1 MPITNYK
8 LPVIAVAVLAVS
20 SFAALSLWS
29 GRVAPVPAEFDQTTG
44 LAAAL
49 AQSAASGKPVLAF
62 ATADWCGPCQS
73 FKRGALAHPK
83 VAQWVRE
90 HAIGV
95 YVDVDKHAD
104 DAQRLTVF
112 SIPTL
117 VLIRPDGSRPSRFE
131 GNRSAEELLSFL
143 TAAVPGEPPAAQPAA
158 E

>member
-1 MPITNYK
+1 MSIATYK
-8 LPVIAVAVLAVS
+8 LPVIAAAVLAVS
-20 SFAALSLWS
+20 CFTALTLWS
-29 GRVAPVPAEFDQTTG
+29 GRVAPAPPEFDQTKG

-49 AQSAASGKPVLAF
+49 AQSASSGKPVLAF

-95 YVDVDKHAD
+95 YVDVDKHAE
-104 DAQRLTVF
+104 DARQLAVF
-112 SIPTL
+112 SIPAL

-131 GNRSAEELLSFL
+131 GNRSAEDLLAFL
-143 TAAVPGEPPAAQPAA
+143 SAAVPGAAAAPPAPN
-158 E
+158 